1 MVFPMMINPIQYNI
15 QNYTRYSQYDPSVR
29 DLLSQPS
36 LSTPSKFMDRFSL
49 AHFSAPKMGEA
60 WTKSDVLKQLWVE
73 AHAIDLNDPD
83 ASAGPRLGPI
93 GLNPTEEDFA
103 ELARQMEA
111 QGLSGEVDF
120 SRVASDFSNRFSSV
134 HAGDLGDAI
143 DYLASIA
150 VTLGEQINRNYSGEA
165 LEQKRQE
172 LAKVIQHGQAELID
186 SYTSRLQSALGLS
199 ESDTQTIRATMES
212 LISQRT
218 QEYQAVQAEMP
229 NTLTGT
235 QDEWLLNQY
244 QYMASQL
251 REAVGPVSDSAS
263 GGELTLYD
271 LRVAGEIGGAYQE
284 LYKSVSEGSGGNE
297 ACLAMDLAMT
307 DMKMETLIQKGLV
320 SGKMAEMLQ
329 GSLEQRHQTVM
340 DISDRC
346 LAVRR
351 ENAHSEGLIPDLD
364 RQLLQS
370 IYDVVLGSFR
380 QNGGDALEAIRD
392 GVTFGKSATA
402 QAGRQNP
409 KVSRWGVSMDH
420 YWAMFYTSSEVS
432 DLYGGTR
439 TQKSA
444 YETYADSW
452 QHFLSSLSSQKE
464 LFMAFSGNDVPS
476 YGPPYFVDA
485 TV

>member
-1 MVFPMMINPIQYNI
+1 MTINPIQYNI
-15 QNYTRYSQYDPSVR
+15 QNYTRYSQYDSSVR
-29 DLLSQPS
+29 DFLSQPS
-36 LSTPSKFMDRFSL
+36 LSSPSQDFMDRFSL
-49 AHFSAPKMGEA
+49 AHFSAPKMGEE

-73 AHAIDLNDPD
+73 AHVIDLNDPD
-83 ASAGPRLGPI
+83 ASAGSRLNPI
-93 GLNPTEEDFA
+93 GPDPTEEDFA
-103 ELARQMEA
+103 ELIQQMEA
-111 QGLSGEVDF
+111 RGLNGEVDF
-120 SRVASDFSNRFSSV
+120 SRVASDFSSRFSSV
-134 HAGDLGDAI
+134 HAGNLGDAI

-150 VTLGEQINRNYSGEA
+150 VALEAQINRSYTGEA

-172 LAKVIQHGQAELID
+172 LAEVIQQGQAELID

-199 ESDTQTIRATMES
+199 ESDTQTIRAAMET

-218 QEYQAVQAEMP
+218 QEYQAVQAELP
-229 NTLTGT
+229 DTLTGT

-251 REAVGPVSDSAS
+251 REAGGSISDNAS

-297 ACLAMDLAMT
+297 ASLALDLAMT

-329 GSLEQRHQTVM
+329 GSLEQRHQTIM
-340 DISDRC
+340 DISDQR

-351 ENAHSEGLIPDLD
+351 ENAHSEGLIPNLD
-364 RQLLQS
+364 RQLFQS

-380 QNGGDALEAIRD
+380 QNGGDALAAIRD
-392 GVTFGKSATA
+392 GVTFGKNATA

-409 KVSRWGVSMDH
+409 KVSRWGVSMAD
-420 YWAMFYTSSEVS
+420 YWNRFYTSSEVS
-432 DLYGGTR
+432 DWGGGTR

-444 YETYADSW
+444 YETFADSW
-452 QHFLSSLSSQKE
+452 QHFLTTLSSSKE
-464 LFMAFSGNDVPS
+464 LFMALSSDDVPS